1 MKNKSL
7 AIIMILMFFVFSF
20 VSCTNQTDLSKNKTP
35 NSQQELQNEKEKVID
50 DVMQELNQITIDVA
64 ESEESNDTEELLDA
78 LTE

>member
-1 MKNKSL
+1 MKIKSL